1 MNENIPINTLGEI
14 KLIHLIEEI
23 IIERTGKQLIRDD
36 SLFFHLDKGKD
47 KDVLVLNSD
56 MFNATT
62 DAPKLMNFYQMGR
75 KSVLMNISDLVVK
88 GVKPRG
94 ILISLGLPPDLL
106 VSEFKELI
114 RGIIEYTTN
123 WNLNYLGGDL
133 NKSKELIV
141 NPTVFGFKNPEK
153 IIYREGIKE
162 GDILVVNSKFGL
174 TSVGFDILLNR
185 KGGTEEYSKYYRSL
199 MSVLEPKISDVESY
213 LLSDRGLAS
222 ASIDSSD
229 GLVKSLRDLMLS
241 NKGIGFEIESDEILI
256 DSEAI
261 KYSVEFNIPLKK
273 LIVTGGEEFIH
284 LFTIHPKDYDEAIVL
299 VKSHGGTLIKVG
311 KAISEEKVYLCKEGK
326 REELTSHG
334 YQHFE

>member
-1 MNENIPINTLGEI
+1 
-14 KLIHLIEEI
+14 
-23 IIERTGKQLIRDD
+23 
-36 SLFFHLDKGKD
+36 

-62 DAPKLMNFYQMGR
+62 DAPKQMNFYQMGR

-88 GVKPRG
+88 GVRPKG
-94 ILISLGLPPDLL
+94 IIISLGLPPELL

-114 RGIIEYTTN
+114 RGIIEYSN
-123 WNLNYLGGDL
+123 KWNLQYLGGDL
-133 NKSKELIV
+133 NKSKEIII
-141 NPTVFGFKNPEK
+141 NPTVFGFKNPKK
-153 IIYREGIKE
+153 IIYRNGIKE
-162 GDILVVNSKFGL
+162 GDILVVNSKYGL

-185 KGGTEEYSKYYRSL
+185 KERAEEYSKYNRSI
-199 MSVLEPKISDVESY
+199 MSVLEPKISEVESY

-241 NKGIGFEIESDEILI
+241 NKSIGFEIEFDENLI

-261 KYSVEFNIPLKK
+261 KYSVEFNILLKR
-273 LIVTGGEEFIH
+273 LVVNGGEEFIH
-284 LFTIHPKDYDEAIVL
+284 IFTIHPKDYEEAVIL
-299 VKSHGGTLIKVG
+299 VNSHGGTLIKVG
-311 KAISEEKVYLCKEGK
+311 KAISEERVFLWNKGK
-326 REELTSHG
+326 REELKNHG